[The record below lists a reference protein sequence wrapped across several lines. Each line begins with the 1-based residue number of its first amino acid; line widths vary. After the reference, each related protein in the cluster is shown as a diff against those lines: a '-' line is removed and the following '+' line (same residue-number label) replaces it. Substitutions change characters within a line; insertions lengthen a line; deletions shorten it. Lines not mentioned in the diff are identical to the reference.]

1 MKTILHFSSNTAA
14 GLTSRG
20 GVRSHL
26 FFWTTLIL
34 IQKDSCCA
42 YLYFSSC
49 TMQISESTCCC
60 IIHNLNHC
68 TFVLGGRS
76 TVHYCRS
83 HDNSLIFVHI
93 RHVGCLYQV
102 ISIEGLSISSWV
114 HSFVQ
119 SIIYINLAI
128 IQLLCLSRIIPKAL
142 IKLPCLGYHW
152 LVCISQMVCY
162 SEYII
167 LFSGFEIISLT

>member
-1 MKTILHFSSNTAA
+1 MKTILHFSSNTAT

-42 YLYFSSC
+42 YLYFSSWA
-49 TMQISESTCCC
+49 MQISESTCCC

-93 RHVGCLYQV
+93 RHVDFVSIKLFQLTVCQYQV
-102 ISIEGLSISSWV
+102 GFI
-114 HSFVQ
+114 
-119 SIIYINLAI
+119 
-128 IQLLCLSRIIPKAL
+128 LLFNP
-142 IKLPCLGYHW
+142 
-152 LVCISQMVCY
+152 
-162 SEYII
+162 
-167 LFSGFEIISLT
+167 

>member
-1 MKTILHFSSNTAA
+1 MKTILQFSSNTAT

-49 TMQISESTCCC
+49 TMQISESTCCF

-83 HDNSLIFVHI
+83 HDNSLILYIFVML
-93 RHVGCLYQV
+93 V
-102 ISIEGLSISSWV
+102 LSLSSYFNRG
-114 HSFVQ
+114 FV
-119 SIIYINLAI
+119 N
-128 IQLLCLSRIIPKAL
+128 
-142 IKLPCLGYHW
+142 IKLGSFFCSIHNLY
-152 LVCISQMVCY
+152 
-162 SEYII
+162 
-167 LFSGFEIISLT
+167 

>member
-1 MKTILHFSSNTAA
+1 MKTILQFSSNTAT

-83 HDNSLIFVHI
+83 HDNSLILYIFVML
-93 RHVGCLYQV
+93 V
-102 ISIEGLSISSWV
+102 LS
-114 HSFVQ
+114 
-119 SIIYINLAI
+119 
-128 IQLLCLSRIIPKAL
+128 L
-142 IKLPCLGYHW
+142 IKLFQLR
-152 LVCISQMVCY
+152 VCQYQVGF
-162 SEYII
+162 I
-167 LFSGFEIISLT
+167 LLFNP